1 MDVSNNGAP
10 GFAVTFLEVG
20 EGGRGFER
28 IPPVTSRTPLI
39 CCAIIRHIATRIG
52 C

>member
-10 GFAVTFLEVG
+10 GFAITFLEVG
-20 EGGRGFER
+20 VRGRGFKR
-28 IPPVTSRTPLI
+28 IPPVTSRIPLI
-39 CCAIIRHIATRIG
+39 CCANIWHIETKIG